1 MLPSII
7 ASTSSSTM
15 YMINKGMLQP
25 AQQRHLRDALL
36 LVGRVKLAMKLL
48 QRFLFVLHQ
57 HGKHRAALVAALV
70 QHVQRPDFDLLV
82 HALELL
88 AELAQLRRGGLIL
101 VRHLND
107 VERATAARVEAT
119 PGFSRRPRAR
129 MERRRV
135 DFERAPPGHPENII
149 FHVRHRLH
157 IQYTLN
163 NTHHVV
169 LKYQPYLAGP

>member
-48 QRFLFVLHQ
+48 QRFLFVLRQ

-82 HALELL
+82 HALELR

-107 VERATAARVEAT
+107 VERATAARRGDPRLLPAASRADGKAPSGFRAAA
-119 PGFSRRPRAR
+119 PGPPRKYYFSC
-129 MERRRV
+129 
-135 DFERAPPGHPENII
+135 
-149 FHVRHRLH
+149 
-157 IQYTLN
+157 QT
-163 NTHHVV
+163 
-169 LKYQPYLAGP
+169 